1 VKRLLLAIIALGLL
15 WYRLRRRSRPKG
27 LLK

>member
-1 VKRLLLAIIALGLL
+1 VKRLLLAVIVLGWL
-15 WYRLRRRSRPKG
+15 WYRLRRRTRPKG

>member
-1 VKRLLLAIIALGLL
+1 VKRILLAIIALGLL
-15 WYRLRRRSRPKG
+15 WYRLRRRARPKG